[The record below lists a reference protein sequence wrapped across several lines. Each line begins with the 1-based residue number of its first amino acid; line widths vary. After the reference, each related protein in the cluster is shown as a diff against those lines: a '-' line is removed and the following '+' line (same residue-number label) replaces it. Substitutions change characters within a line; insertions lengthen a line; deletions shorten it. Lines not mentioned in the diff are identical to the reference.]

1 VIVWQHG
8 MTMDGQTARFEES
21 VTASAQGQQ
30 LETDLMEVVFSQPIR
45 LADAKGIPEG
55 DSPIS
60 GTVRSMVARKPG
72 PSPQSRPEVKQ
83 IVCRGSVVMKG
94 SEVENGQQVSF
105 QRLDVASLQIDQLTG
120 AVQAAG
126 PGHAVTVRRQTP
138 GLAVAGP
145 PGQPA
150 REPRIDPAKPLVCL
164 DVRCR
169 GPITGNLHHRELAF
183 NEQVRAIYVPTDS
196 WETVPQSDD
205 PAELGPDAIVLRC
218 DRLAAVQ
225 MLVALGGARSWDVQA
240 TGNATVEGEAFFARA
255 TRMSYDEA
263 KGLLVLEGEP
273 RADAVLSLRKR
284 AGDPP
289 YRGQR
294 MLYWPKTEQVDAS
307 LRSWGTNSL
316 RSLNPGN
323 LFGGK
328 R

>member
-8 MTMDGQTARFEES
+8 LTMDGQTARFEES

-30 LETDLMEVVFSQPIR
+30 LETDQMEVVFSQPIR

-60 GTVRSMVARKPG
+60 AARKPG
-72 PSPQSRPEVKQ
+72 QSPQSRPEVKQ

-196 WETVPQSDD
+196 WETVPRSDD

-240 TGNATVEGEAFFARA
+240 TGNVTVEGEAFFARA

-273 RADAVLSLRKR
+273 RGADAVLSLRKH

-289 YRGQR
+289 ARGQR
-294 MLYWPKTEQVDAS
+294 MLYWPKTGQVDS
-307 LRSWGTNSL
+307 SVRSWGTNSL